1 MALPVR
7 AERGR
12 QFDPFDIVR
21 NDLNLLGRFLGFS
34 DVSDGGDPLA
44 PLSNYGVD
52 IREDA
57 DHIYVEADLPGF
69 RKEDINISLENGML
83 TITAERQEEVT
94 EPAPGE
100 GGPQQQ
106 GQAAQPGQG
115 QQVGE
120 EQPRGGAGGG
130 RPQQQPPPQQQQQ
143 QTQQRQQSPNY
154 LLRERRVMRFVRS
167 FALPPNVDE
176 SSVQA
181 RLENG
186 VLRITLNKREESKAK
201 RIAVS

>member
-7 AERGR
+7 VERGL

-21 NDLNLLGRFLGFS
+21 NDLNMLGRFLGFS
-34 DVSDGGDPLA
+34 DAGDGGSALA
-44 PLSNYGVD
+44 SLSNYGVD

-69 RKEDINISLENGML
+69 RKEDIDISIENGML

-94 EPAPGE
+94 EPPPGQ
-100 GGPQQQ
+100 GGQQQ
-106 GQAAQPGQG
+106 GQAAQPAQG
-115 QQVGE
+115 QQADE
-120 EQPRGGAGGG
+120 SQRRGGG
-130 RPQQQPPPQQQQQ
+130 RQQQQQ
-143 QTQQRQQSPNY
+143 QTQQRQQDASY
-154 LLRERRVMRFVRS
+154 LLRERRVQRFVRS
-167 FALPPNVDE
+167 FTLPPNVDE

-201 RIAVS
+201 RIDVS

>member
-7 AERGR
+7 VERGL

-21 NDLNLLGRFLGFS
+21 NDLNMLGRFLGFS
-34 DVSDGGDPLA
+34 EAGDGGNPLA
-44 PLSNYGVD
+44 SLSNYGVD

-69 RKEDINISLENGML
+69 RKEDVDISLEHGML
-83 TITAERQEEVT
+83 TITAERQEEIT
-94 EPAPGE
+94 QPPPGQ
-100 GGPQQQ
+100 GGPQQQQ
-106 GQAAQPGQG
+106 GQAAQPGQAQQADQG
-115 QQVGE
+115 Q
-120 EQPRGGAGGG
+120 RRGGG
-130 RPQQQPPPQQQQQ
+130 RSQQQQQ
-143 QTQQRQQSPNY
+143 QTQQRQQDASY
-154 LLRERRVMRFVRS
+154 LLRERRVQRFVRS
-167 FALPPNVDE
+167 FTLPPNVDE

-201 RIAVS
+201 RIEVS